1 MKAAELRD
9 MGADELGIKER
20 ELTDQLFRMRIQKS
34 MGQLEAPD
42 KIRDVRRDLARIKTV
57 LRQKR
62 ACRHWVIESSSRRVI

>member
-1 MKAAELRD
+1 MKAEELRD
-9 MGADELGIKER
+9 LGTDQLGLRER

-42 KIRDVRRDLARIKTV
+42 KIRLVRRDLARVKTV

-62 ACRHWVIESSSRRVI
+62 NS

>member
-9 MGADELGIKER
+9 LGPDELGVKER
-20 ELTDQLFRMRIQKS
+20 DLTDQLFRMRIQQS

-42 KIRDVRRDLARIKTV
+42 KLRTVRRDLARVKTV

-62 ACRHWVIESSSRRVI
+62 G

>member
-9 MGADELGIKER
+9 LGADELGVKER

-34 MGQLEAPD
+34 MGQLEVPE
-42 KIRDVRRDLARIKTV
+42 KIRLVRRDLARIKTV

-62 ACRHWVIESSSRRVI
+62 QA